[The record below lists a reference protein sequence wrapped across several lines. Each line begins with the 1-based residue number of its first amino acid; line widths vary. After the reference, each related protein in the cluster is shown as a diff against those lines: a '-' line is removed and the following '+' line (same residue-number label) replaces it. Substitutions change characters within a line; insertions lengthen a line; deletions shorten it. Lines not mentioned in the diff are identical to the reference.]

1 MQAIDSP
8 ARVRQFPAPRDM
20 ARTGSFT
27 HEGTNDTPRAKRPVR
42 GRTRAAA
49 RQLMSA
55 DSDQPLLR
63 ITGVQMRFGGVV
75 ALGGVSFDVG
85 YGQIRG
91 LIGPNGSGK
100 TTLFNCISGIY
111 RFMAG
116 DIQFEGKSLA
126 NVPRHQM
133 AKLGLGRTFQNV
145 ALFRPLSVRDNILV
159 GAHHLATSG
168 FLANAFRLPIVQ
180 REDRDAETRLNDL
193 LDLLDLRPVAETP
206 AGALPFGTQKRVELA
221 RALIGQPKL
230 LLLDEPAA
238 GLNHSEV
245 DELAEL
251 IGRVRDH
258 FKLSVLL
265 VEHHMSLVM
274 RVSDKVVAL
283 EFGLKIAD
291 GTPDEVR
298 AEPEVIRAY
307 LGDTHTES
315 NY

>member
-1 MQAIDSP
+1 MP
-8 ARVRQFPAPRDM
+8 
-20 ARTGSFT
+20 
-27 HEGTNDTPRAKRPVR
+27 
-42 GRTRAAA
+42 
-49 RQLMSA
+49 
-55 DSDQPLLR
+55 SDPSSPLLR
-63 ITGVQMRFGGVV
+63 ISDVEMRFGGVI

-85 YGQIRG
+85 YSEICG

-111 RFMAG
+111 RYSDG
-116 DIQFEGKSLA
+116 DIAFEGSSLTGL
-126 NVPRHQM
+126 PRYRM

-159 GAHHLATSG
+159 GAHHLGRSG
-168 FLANAFRLPIVQ
+168 FIANAFRLPFVQ
-180 REDRDAETRLNDL
+180 REDHDAESRMNDL
-193 LDLLDLRPVAETP
+193 LSLLDLHAVADRP

-221 RALIGQPKL
+221 RALIGNPKL

-245 DELAEL
+245 DELAGL
-251 IGRVRDH
+251 IQQVRDH
-258 FKLSVLL
+258 FNLSVLL

-283 EFGLKIAD
+283 EFGKKIAD

-307 LGDTHTES
+307 LGETKEDEHAGAA
-315 NY
+315 